1 MTLTHQYLSRRAF
14 MGQTAMA
21 AGVVLT
27 ALPAQ
32 AVPLDQAKQLVDLLV
47 ADVNAVIA
55 SGKDEAGML
64 RDFETIFARYAD
76 VPTIARYSLGNDA
89 RSASNA
95 QLQAFTTA
103 FQRYIANKY
112 GRRFRE
118 FIGGEIQV
126 KEAREVPNGVEV
138 ETTAILQGQSPFR
151 VDFQVSDR
159 SGQVLFFNIIIEG
172 INMLLSER
180 TEIQAMLDAR
190 GGNLDQLIAELPQT

>member
-1 MTLTHQYLSRRAF
+1 MTLTRRVF
-14 MGQTAMA
+14 LGQTAGV
-21 AGVVLT
+21 AGILFT
-27 ALPAQ
+27 ALPVQ
-32 AVPLDQAKQLVDLLV
+32 AVGLDQAKQLVDLLV

-64 RDFETIFARYAD
+64 RDFEVIFDRYAD
-76 VPTIARYSLGNDA
+76 VPTIARYALGNDA
-89 RSASNA
+89 RSANSQ
-95 QLQAFTTA
+95 QLQEFTTA
-103 FQRYIANKY
+103 FRRYIANKY

-118 FIGGEIQV
+118 FIGGAIEV
-126 KEAREVPNGVEV
+126 KEARDVPNGVEV